1 MTSEERREAR
11 YRRRKDAREGRR
23 RRRSEA
29 LGNISEVFSF
39 RNMFR
44 WGQKCCKNVMW
55 KQSTQNFGLHLFSG
69 TAKRRRNVLSGK
81 WRPKPCAHFT
91 IRERGKIRQ
100 IDAPHINDRQI
111 HKVLTKEVL
120 EPLYQPGMIYENG
133 ASQKGKGLSFHY
145 KRLKKSLR
153 DYYRKHG
160 RDGCIDLVDLTQ
172 FFPGAPRDQ
181 ILARHRRL
189 IQNREIR
196 AVADT
201 VVTSAPGTVGM
212 SLGVEPSQMEMV
224 ALPSAV
230 DNWLACQLRAID
242 PGHYMDDYKFLART
256 KEEAEANMAAVTE
269 RMEAMGLKVNRKK
282 SKIVPLSRPFRFC
295 KAKFYLT
302 ETGRIITHGCR
313 DGMKRARRKLRYFRA
328 QVDAGT
334 KTAAEVERW
343 LNDGPIAYYEQFNDH
358 GRVLHL
364 RRLYYALFIKG
375 RTEEEK
381 QCIGS

>member
-1 MTSEERREAR
+1 
-11 YRRRKDAREGRR
+11 
-23 RRRSEA
+23 
-29 LGNISEVFSF
+29 
-39 RNMFR
+39 
-44 WGQKCCKNVMW
+44 MW

-81 WRPKPCAHFT
+81 WRPKPGAHFT
-91 IRERGKIRQ
+91 IQERGKTRQ

-153 DYYRKHG
+153 AYYRKHG
-160 RDGCIDLVDLTQ
+160 REGCIDL
-172 FFPGAPRDQ
+172 
-181 ILARHRRL
+181 
-189 IQNREIR
+189 
-196 AVADT
+196 
-201 VVTSAPGTVGM
+201 
-212 SLGVEPSQMEMV
+212 V

-343 LNDGPIAYYEQFNDH
+343 LNDGPIAYYKQFNDH